1 MSKNKKPR
9 NKKMSQE
16 KRERLQSTSSENNT
30 FNVMG
35 PQGPTITL
43 NNNNTNRAATKM
55 IRGASR
61 GS

>member
-1 MSKNKKPR
+1 MSKTKKPR

-16 KRERLQSTSSENNT
+16 KKERLQSTSFENNS
-30 FNVMG
+30 FNLKNTG
-35 PQGPTITL
+35 SPNLKT
-43 NNNNTNRAATKM
+43 NNTNRAASKV